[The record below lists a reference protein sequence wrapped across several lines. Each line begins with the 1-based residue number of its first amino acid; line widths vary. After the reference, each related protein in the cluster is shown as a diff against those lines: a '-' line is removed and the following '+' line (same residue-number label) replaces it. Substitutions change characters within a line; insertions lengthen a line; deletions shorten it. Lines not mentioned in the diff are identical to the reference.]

1 MIDDATAT
9 RRARREQVLIEHMES
24 ENVHAWDRTM
34 ATFSHPRYELIPNGH
49 VHDGAEDVMAYWTK
63 GRAVITDQRN
73 ELISLHHT
81 DDGVWI
87 EFWLRGT
94 HLGGPNPTGNRFKCR
109 MAAYFEFDDQD
120 LMTLERVYYDQTTIN
135 NQLQGL
141 VQVEDD

>member
-1 MIDDATAT
+1 MDLVGKHYNARAGQPPSATTNA
-9 RRARREQVLIEHMES
+9 A
-24 ENVHAWDRTM
+24 
-34 ATFSHPRYELIPNGH
+34 
-49 VHDGAEDVMAYWTK
+49 
-63 GRAVITDQRN
+63 
-73 ELISLHHT
+73 
-81 DDGVWI
+81 
-87 EFWLRGT
+87 WLRVT